1 MKNKELGIYIH
12 IPFCKHK
19 CYYCD
24 FISFENKNK
33 NIEQRYIHSIKKEID
48 KYFEN
53 PNFLKQYNITTIYIG
68 GGTPSYINSKY
79 IIEILEFLK
88 EKLKENKTIFDNIEK
103 TIEINPGTV
112 DEKKLQDYK
121 NAQINRLSIGL
132 QSTNNKILKEI

>member
-33 NIEQRYIHSIKKEID
+33 NIEQRYIHSIKNEID

-53 PNFLKQYNITTIYIG
+53 PNFLEQYNITTIYIG

-88 EKLKENKTIFDNIEK
+88 EKLKENKTTFDNIEK

-112 DEKKLQDYK
+112 DEKKLRDYK

-132 QSTNNKILKEI
+132 QSTNNKILK